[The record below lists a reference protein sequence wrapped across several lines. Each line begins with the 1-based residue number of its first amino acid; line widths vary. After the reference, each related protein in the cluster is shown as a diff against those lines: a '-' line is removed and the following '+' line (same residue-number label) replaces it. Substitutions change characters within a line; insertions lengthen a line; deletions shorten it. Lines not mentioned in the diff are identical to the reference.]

1 MTTIQPL
8 GNHGMAGSKEHP
20 TTYKIRACPRCYAVL
35 YWSEKGQTQITCDNC
50 NTQINMLHY
59 TGPVAYAQ
67 EHIRTALFTMKTLTL
82 ILWVVL
88 LTIDYRLRLNK
99 LLSFLYLRIVSHL

>member
-1 MTTIQPL
+1 
-8 GNHGMAGSKEHP
+8 
-20 TTYKIRACPRCYAVL
+20 
-35 YWSEKGQTQITCDNC
+35 
-50 NTQINMLHY
+50 MLHY